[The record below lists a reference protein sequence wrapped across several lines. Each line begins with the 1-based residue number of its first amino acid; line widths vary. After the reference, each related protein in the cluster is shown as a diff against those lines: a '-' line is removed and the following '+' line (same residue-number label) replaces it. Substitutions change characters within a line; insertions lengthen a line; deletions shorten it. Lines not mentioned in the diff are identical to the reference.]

1 MDVWQG
7 SKYTS
12 EFHGFNNALVFLLK
26 VCTFSQRQRVFW
38 STLAAKIFK
47 ESVRFSCVLTGKS
60 AKRWTR
66 APVLLLN
73 IIQRST
79 QKKIVDYVYQTL
91 VQVWICLLLT
101 LLSCPPNIFSQNVVI
116 FFKGKKSTPEV
127 FFF

>member
-12 EFHGFNNALVFLLK
+12 EIHGFNNALVFLLK
-26 VCTFSQRQRVFW
+26 VCTFSQRVFR

-79 QKKIVDYVYQTL
+79 HTKNCAL
-91 VQVWICLLLT
+91 CL
-101 LLSCPPNIFSQNVVI
+101 PNFS
-116 FFKGKKSTPEV
+116 
-127 FFF
+127 

>member
-47 ESVRFSCVLTGKS
+47 ESVRFS
-60 AKRWTR
+60 W
-66 APVLLLN
+66 
-73 IIQRST
+73 
-79 QKKIVDYVYQTL
+79 
-91 VQVWICLLLT
+91 
-101 LLSCPPNIFSQNVVI
+101 F
-116 FFKGKKSTPEV
+116 
-127 FFF
+127 